1 MLFETDSS
9 RLQNCPAE
17 VDMVTGDIYINT
29 DVWDGYTEAEKR
41 FIIGHES
48 GHYALQTGSEQE
60 ADAYALEQNF
70 GQIRDSL
77 RSSFTALDKADVEN
91 EARWNALY
99 INALEIDARNGNT
112 RAANELKKLSNK
124 PMKKQNKMRSYPG
137 QVTYIQPAQQPDQN
151 QRTYNMRRFSAD
163 GGEGAADGGE
173 GAATET
179 PTTGKG
185 NTQKQHKTNGIAV
198 GSMYFSFTNIML
210 VAIAIILI
218 IKLN

>member
-99 INALEIDARNGNT
+99 ITALEIDARHGNT

-137 QVTYIQPAQQPDQN
+137 QVTYIQPAQQPAQN
-151 QRTYNMRRFSAD
+151 QRTYNVRRFSAD
-163 GGEGAADGGE
+163 GGEGAD
-173 GAATET
+173 TET

-185 NTQKQHKTNGIAV
+185 DPKKQLKTNGIAV

-218 IKLN
+218 VKLN